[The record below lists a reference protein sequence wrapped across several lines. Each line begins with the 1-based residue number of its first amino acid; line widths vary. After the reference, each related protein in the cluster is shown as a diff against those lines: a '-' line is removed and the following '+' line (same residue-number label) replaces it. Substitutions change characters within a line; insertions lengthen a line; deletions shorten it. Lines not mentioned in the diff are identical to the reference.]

1 MPEERKERNDVYLK
15 SITDG
20 IERFHRS
27 HNATSPNTKD
37 TARLKIGVK
46 QYLTATTIYRFE
58 TWQEL
63 WNTFQKVEPLIAAK
77 VTNPKKPTDVP
88 KVFRD

>member
-1 MPEERKERNDVYLK
+1 MPEERKERNDVYSK

-27 HNATSPNTKD
+27 HNATSPNIKD
-37 TARLKIGVK
+37 TVKLKIGVK
-46 QYLTATTIYRFE
+46 QYLTATAIYGFE

-63 WNTFQKVEPLIAAK
+63 WNTFQKVAPVIATK
-77 VTNPKKPTDVP
+77 VANPEKLTDVP
-88 KVFRD
+88 